1 MGVCTREEPIYI
13 ITELMSN
20 GSLLEYLREDS
31 GRSIKLPIIID
42 MAAQVDYI
50 CDLFAHFCPDGE
62 FANGLEALPLNE
74 SQLASLDFVV
84 NRFFMKLFKTTDMQ
98 VVEVYTPCLKKTVP
112 VLFCE

>member
-1 MGVCTREEPIYI
+1 MGVCPREEPIYI

-50 CDLFAHFCPDGE
+50 HSFIRIRLIIQGNTIGRE
-62 FANGLEALPLNE
+62 
-74 SQLASLDFVV
+74 
-84 NRFFMKLFKTTDMQ
+84 RF
-98 VVEVYTPCLKKTVP
+98 
-112 VLFCE
+112 